1 MTHHRCF
8 RILTL
13 TCTLWL
19 GPELHGDG
27 LYGVTAADALN
38 DTQNDHVQD
47 CASCSLSQLP
57 EFVPPNT
64 PFELPTVI
72 PPIPIPSLEAIMQ
85 TSIRLA
91 SCADRAVQHSARRGP
106 SRQTLVFIDR
116 TAAGLA
122 DVPTTPRAM
131 AVCVGCHLDDLRQL
145 QERFPDV
152 PLHLA
157 PSGLMRE
164 LGVSCVPT
172 IVEVSPTVIPEEVP

>member
-1 MTHHRCF
+1 MTHQRRC
-8 RILTL
+8 RILIL
-13 TCTLWL
+13 TCALWL
-19 GPELHGDG
+19 ASELYGHG
-27 LYGVTAADALN
+27 LCGVTAADALN

-57 EFVPPNT
+57 EFAPPNT

-91 SCADRAVQHSARRGP
+91 SCADRAVQHSARRG
-106 SRQTLVFIDR
+106 STRQTLVFIDR

-122 DVPTTPRAM
+122 DVPTTPRVVA
-131 AVCVGCHLDDLRQL
+131 ACVGCRLDELRQL

-152 PLHLA
+152 SLHLA
-157 PSGLMRE
+157 PSGLVQA
-164 LGVSCVPT
+164 LGVACVPT